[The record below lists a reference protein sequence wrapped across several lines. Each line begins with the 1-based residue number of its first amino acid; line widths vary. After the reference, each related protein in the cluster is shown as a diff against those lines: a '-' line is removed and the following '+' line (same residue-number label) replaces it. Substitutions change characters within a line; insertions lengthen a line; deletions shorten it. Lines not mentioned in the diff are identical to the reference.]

1 MTRNFL
7 NITFRLSFFVWAVSD
22 LTFFCINIH
31 AWSVAWKR
39 VATFVARINENVC
52 EKIKFEIFE
61 ICRVFLEVTSFVYT
75 NTIIFSS
82 LGEQWLFY
90 WLLNICRSDFLE
102 IHAHFVKRKF
112 SRFCSEGD
120 WVPFSAMSW
129 AWMKDSNHFSG
140 LTSAFRAAYE
150 QSNLKVGLISAFDRH
165 RSLKVG
171 LISAFDRHTCINRS
185 ISADHALAHAL
196 EFGGEWRNLKKV
208 SSTCI
213 SL

>member
-1 MTRNFL
+1 MLSTFL
-7 NITFRLSFFVWAVSD
+7 SCSEMPVVFYHNL
-22 LTFFCINIH
+22 IH
-31 AWSVAWKR
+31 GV
-39 VATFVARINENVC
+39 E
-52 EKIKFEIFE
+52 
-61 ICRVFLEVTSFVYT
+61 SFVCYIT
-75 NTIIFSS
+75 NNAHS
-82 LGEQWLFY
+82 LNWSIRY
-90 WLLNICRSDFLE
+90 
-102 IHAHFVKRKF
+102 
-112 SRFCSEGD
+112 FCSEGD

>member
-1 MTRNFL
+1 MYEGCGKSHISHSRAF
-7 NITFRLSFFVWAVSD
+7 
-22 LTFFCINIH
+22 
-31 AWSVAWKR
+31 
-39 VATFVARINENVC
+39 
-52 EKIKFEIFE
+52 
-61 ICRVFLEVTSFVYT
+61 T
-75 NTIIFSS
+75 N
-82 LGEQWLFY
+82 
-90 WLLNICRSDFLE
+90 LLNEKVWSAIRSPLQRKLSVRNISFLK
-102 IHAHFVKRKF
+102 IWTIY
-112 SRFCSEGD
+112 CSEGD

>member
-1 MTRNFL
+1 MHP
-7 NITFRLSFFVWAVSD
+7 SD
-22 LTFFCINIH
+22 L
-31 AWSVAWKR
+31 AG
-39 VATFVARINENVC
+39 
-52 EKIKFEIFE
+52 
-61 ICRVFLEVTSFVYT
+61 FLTQVW
-75 NTIIFSS
+75 S
-82 LGEQWLFY
+82 LGFLCTLGRFCSAFLF
-90 WLLNICRSDFLE
+90 D
-102 IHAHFVKRKF
+102 
-112 SRFCSEGD
+112 FCSEGD